1 MIFGHENIEVLEEIV
16 LVDDVEGSAEKSIS
30 SDSGRKRKNQ
40 SNQEQM
46 YAVFVDVLEEVGKIL
61 LSKSQTPVREKKKI
75 ALAAMRQQLF
85 IRCGLEFSGDQILKK
100 INNMKTTVKEKTDT
114 KKTGNVKIV
123 LNQPQE
129 KFYGLRGVLTIPASS
144 AFRMVWQ
151 YEAKIL
157 QWGRIH
163 RRRSMILLMIMIIR
177 ACRTSFWRPVKRVK
191 H

>member
-30 SDSGRKRKNQ
+30 SGSGRKRKNQ

-61 LSKSQTPVREKKKI
+61 LSKSQTPPVREKKKI

-100 INNMKTTVKEKTDT
+100 INNMKTAVKEKTDN

-129 KFYGLRGVLTIPASS
+129 KFYGLLGGVDNPS
-144 AFRMVWQ
+144 
-151 YEAKIL
+151 
-157 QWGRIH
+157 
-163 RRRSMILLMIMIIR
+163 II
-177 ACRTSFWRPVKRVK
+177 SVPYGLE
-191 H
+191 

>member
-16 LVDDVEGSAEKSIS
+16 LVDDGSAEKSIS
-30 SDSGRKRKNQ
+30 SGSERKRKNQ

-61 LSKSQTPVREKKKI
+61 LSKSQTPPVREKKKI

-100 INNMKTTVKEKTDT
+100 INNMKTAVKEKTDT

-129 KFYGLRGVLTIPASS
+129 KFYGLLGGVDNPS
-144 AFRMVWQ
+144 
-151 YEAKIL
+151 
-157 QWGRIH
+157 
-163 RRRSMILLMIMIIR
+163 II
-177 ACRTSFWRPVKRVK
+177 SVPYGLVVGS
-191 H
+191 